1 MVRYYGYYS
10 NVTRGKRRKRAEE
23 DAVPYIIESDRS
35 PVAYRKNWA
44 RLIQKITE
52 VDPLSAQWQADCL
65 KGDNRVSDVVLSL
78 LVCPGYLAQNLGG
91 RG

>member
-52 VDPLSAQWQADCL
+52 ADCL